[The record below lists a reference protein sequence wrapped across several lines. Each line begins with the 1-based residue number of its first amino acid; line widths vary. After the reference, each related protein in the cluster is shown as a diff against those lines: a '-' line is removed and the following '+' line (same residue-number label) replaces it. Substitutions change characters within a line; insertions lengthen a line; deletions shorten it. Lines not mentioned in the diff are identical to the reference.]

1 MIRHLPHVIEA
12 MAKRGILEIWVM
24 AALTTPDWTE
34 PDPRRPDR
42 TRSYKAI
49 AEYGGRVLRVVHWSA
64 GPDIVVLTA
73 HFDRNAVKPA
83 GQP

>member
-1 MIRHLPHVIEA
+1 MAA
-12 MAKRGILEIWVM
+12 MAQRGILEGWVL
-24 AALTTPDWTE
+24 AALTTRDWTE
-34 PDPRRPDR
+34 PDARRPDR

-64 GPDIVVLTA
+64 GPDIAVLTV

>member
-1 MIRHLPHVIEA
+1 MIRYLPHAIEA
-12 MAKRGILEIWVM
+12 MAKRGILEAWVT
-24 AALTTPDWTE
+24 AALIAPDWTE
-34 PDPRRPDR
+34 SDPRHADR

-64 GPDIVVLTA
+64 GPDTVILTV

-83 GQP
+83 RRP